1 MLLWL
6 APIALLAGVSWQHGS
21 RGGGGPEMRPGHTEA
36 RTAPQPAMRI
46 ASRAEH
52 APTAAVRPGLPLN
65 RRSGFEAEGDL
76 YGYAQSLAVAA
87 RAGDLEANWMLSRV
101 YDYCAAYANDPLGYD
116 VDSRALA
123 RLSSPGVA
131 AMQAARE
138 RVSHRC
144 TGFGPADGLTA
155 QQLTKQR
162 SEAALAGNLAAEAA
176 LLSQGQPLD
185 RSDAYRRDLVQRVL
199 DSRDPE
205 AYLALSTAMGAAAN
219 GDDAYRGFVAGDQF
233 AELAWQVAACRLGL
247 DCGPG
252 SALMTSYCANGGIC
266 SQDASQDFG
275 SFVLDAAVPRQGA
288 RKMDEMINVLLGG
301 THEVSSGEAS

>member
-1 MLLWL
+1 MLLLL
-6 APIALLAGVSWQHGS
+6 APIALLAAVSWQHGS
-21 RGGGGPEMRPGHTEA
+21 RGGSGPERGPGHAEA
-36 RTAPQPAMRI
+36 SAAPRPVMRV
-46 ASRAEH
+46 ASRAESVSMG
-52 APTAAVRPGLPLN
+52 AVRPGLPLN
-65 RRSGFEAEGDL
+65 RRGGFEAEGDL
-76 YGYAQSLAVAA
+76 YGYAQSLSVAA
-87 RAGDLEANWMLSRV
+87 RAGDIEANWMLSRV

-116 VDSRALA
+116 VDSRALG
-123 RLSSPGVA
+123 RLSSPGVV

-144 TGFGPADGLTA
+144 TGFGPSDGLTA
-155 QQLTKQR
+155 QQLARQR
-162 SEAALAGNLAAEAA
+162 TDAALAGNLAAEAA

-185 RSDAYRRDLVQRVL
+185 PSVTYRRDLVQRVL
-199 DSRDPE
+199 ESRDPE

-301 THEVSSGEAS
+301 AHEVSSGEAS